1 MAREP
6 ELCVETEGAICTL
19 IINRPEKRNRLTPAC
34 LLEMTDVL
42 SKLSK
47 EDKIKT
53 VVIRG
58 SGDQVF
64 SAGYDLSSLPTHPSD
79 ETGKQLKETPPLEQA
94 LLAIQD
100 FPYPVIAMVNGSI
113 YGGAC
118 ELVVG
123 CDLRIAATHAKMSMP
138 PAKLGLVYPYTGY
151 RRFFNVLGLSR
162 TLEIFL
168 TGREYDSRRCLN
180 MGMWNYVIESEKL
193 EAFTYSLAKEI
204 SENAPL
210 SLRGSKRTLYKIA
223 ENVVLTEKEEDKLRS
238 MFIRSLGSEDLE
250 EGKRA
255 FMEKRKP
262 CFKGR

>member
-1 MAREP
+1 M
-6 ELCVETEGAICTL
+6 TE
-19 IINRPEKRNRLTPAC
+19 
-34 LLEMTDVL
+34 VL
-42 SKLSK
+42 SELSK
-47 EDKIKT
+47 QDLIRT

-64 SAGYDLSSLPTHPSD
+64 SAGYDLSALPTHPSG
-79 ETGKQLKETPPLEQA
+79 EKEKMLKETPPLEMA
-94 LLAIQD
+94 LRAIRR
-100 FPYPVIAMVNGSI
+100 FPYPVIAMINGSV

-123 CDLRIAATHAKMSMP
+123 CDMRIAAAHAKMSMP

-151 RRFFNVLGLSR
+151 RRFFNLLGLGP

-168 TGREYDSRRCLN
+168 TGQQYDSRRCLD
-180 MGMWNYVIESEKL
+180 MGMWNYVIEREKL
-193 EAFTYSLAKEI
+193 QDFTYSLAKEL

-210 SLRGSKRTLYKIA
+210 SLKGSKQALYKIA
-223 ENVVLTEKEEDKLRS
+223 ENTLLTEKEEDALRS
-238 MFIRSLGSEDLE
+238 MFIQSLRSEDLE

-255 FMEKRKP
+255 FAEKRKP